1 MNSKERSSGIFLIGV
16 ITFLLMFTCGHVA
29 LAYGDT
35 TGKEIIFENE
45 DIDNFVLTNVYDYS
59 AGNESTDTK
68 RVLCTDEKALLR
80 YLEILTIS
88 EITGD
93 YFFGELEYKI
103 TLSLES
109 SNKKITLSFSD
120 EVLVMSVYEFFAE
133 GDFTQYTYY
142 LPEGID
148 WDVIYLYI
156 LSI

>member
-1 MNSKERSSGIFLIGV
+1 M
-16 ITFLLMFTCGHVA
+16 
-29 LAYGDT
+29 
-35 TGKEIIFENE
+35 
-45 DIDNFVLTNVYDYS
+45 LTNVYDYS
-59 AGNESTDTK
+59 AENANADTK

-80 YLEILTIS
+80 YLETLTIS

-109 SNKKITLSFSD
+109 SNKKISLSFSD
-120 EVLVMSVYEFFAE
+120 EVLKMSVFELFIE
-133 GDFTQYTYY
+133 GDYTEYAYY

-148 WDVIYLYI
+148 WDVIYSYI